1 MKARGNR
8 VKAVQRIFFTMA
20 ATAAWSGAADLGDK
34 GLKPEWVRSLTR
46 RGHELDA
53 KIRGS
58 KKEDTLK
65 FIGMPAGG
73 IGCGTVYLGGDGRLF
88 VWDIFNQFH
97 EGVVVNKCELPPEL
111 DARYQSQHKRGL
123 LKERDGSNYVSP
135 PTPDRNP
142 GGFKQGFGLRVGD
155 RFQRFDSADWAE
167 VEFRGDWPVGRVSYR
182 DPATPVEVSLRAFS
196 PFIPLNLDDSA
207 LPLTCMEYTVRNTS
221 DQPLTASLS
230 GWLENAVGIETQKT
244 RDIDRKSE
252 RSKRGALSLL
262 QHSASQPGV
271 EAAREKRPNIVFA
284 DFEGV
289 TSYGDWVV
297 EGEAFGA
304 MPVHKHNVP
313 AYQGDLKIVDERA
326 VNSHASAP
334 GTSTGEKDRAKGK
347 LTSPIFTIERDR
359 IQFLIGGGS
368 HKETTCVNLLV
379 DGEIVRSATGKGAN
393 AMEPADFEVAKWM
406 GREARLEI
414 VDAASG
420 SWGNIGVDHIVFT
433 DEALEKEIHFAEAGD
448 FGTMALSVLDPAA
461 MAVEQDGVPGW
472 ESTLTLQSGEH
483 KTVVFMM
490 SWYFPNIYKLWGFE
504 DEKNYYSARF
514 EDAASVAA
522 YAMGQYPRLR
532 EETARWTETW
542 YDSTLPEWFMDRT
555 VLTANTLQTA
565 NCWIFKDG
573 QFWAWEGVGAC
584 AGTCTHVWQYAQA
597 LARLFPSLERNLRE
611 VTDFGYA
618 QDPDSGMI
626 DFRGVNNAYAV
637 DGQAGIVLRT
647 YREHQ
652 MSPDNAFL
660 KRVWPNCKL
669 ALQGLMHHDTN
680 ADGLLDGPQH
690 NTLDSAWYGEVA
702 WLSGHYLA
710 AVRAG
715 ERMAREMGD
724 QEFAEQ
730 CRTLVERGSA
740 KLVENLYDPERGYFI
755 NLIDPNHP
763 ASVNSGTGCHIDQVF
778 GESWLFQVGLER
790 VLPAAETQG
799 ALRALWNHNFTPD
812 VGPWRLANKPGR
824 WYAVPGEAG
833 LVMCTFPTPDWDYTK
848 ALGVNAKYAWSAMYF
863 NECMSGF
870 EYQVASHMVYEDEP
884 DLILKGLAVT
894 RAIHDRYS
902 PDKRN
907 PYNEVECS
915 DHYGRAAASY
925 GVFLAACGFEYH
937 GPEKRIGFAP
947 RISPEDFRAPF
958 TVAEGWGTYS
968 QKQTGKKMQAEL
980 ELHYGKTS
988 LRTLVLRMP
997 EGAAPKSA
1005 EVLVD
1010 GKTVPCTVVNK
1021 EGRTVVQFNRD
1032 VELNEGKLLRVS
1044 L

>member
-1 MKARGNR
+1 MKFSTCFLF
-8 VKAVQRIFFTMA
+8 VI
-20 ATAAWSGAADLGDK
+20 TAAVAGAGAADLADK
-34 GLKPEWVRSLTR
+34 GLEPDWVESLTQ
-46 RGHELDA
+46 RGHALDA

-58 KKEDTLK
+58 KKNDSLK
-65 FIGMPAGG
+65 YIGMPVGG
-73 IGCGTVYLGGDGRLF
+73 IGCGTVYLGGDGRLY

-97 EGVVVNKCELPPEL
+97 EGVVVNKA
-111 DARYQSQHKRGL
+111 DG
-123 LKERDGSNYVSP
+123 LKERDGANYVDP
-135 PTPDRNP
+135 PTPERYP
-142 GGFKQGFGLRVGD
+142 GGFEQGFGLRIGD
-155 RFQRFDSADWAE
+155 RFRRMEAKDWAE
-167 VEFRGDWPVGRVSYR
+167 VEFRGDWPIGRVTYR
-182 DPATPVEVSLRAFS
+182 DPAMPVEVSLSAFS
-196 PFIPLNLDDSA
+196 PFIPLNLNDSA
-207 LPLTCMEYTVRNTS
+207 LPVTVMEYTLRNTS
-221 DQPLTASLS
+221 AEPVTAALS
-230 GWLENAVGIETQKT
+230 GWLENAVGIETIKL
-244 RDIDRKSE
+244 RDIERMSG
-252 RSKRGALSLL
+252 RSKRGALKVL
-262 QHSASQPGV
+262 QHSASQPDAA
-271 EAAREKRPNIVFA
+271 EAGEVRPEIVFA
-284 DFEGV
+284 DFEDV
-289 TSYGDWVV
+289 TSYGDWTV

-304 MPVHKHNVP
+304 VPVHKHNVP

-326 VNSHASAP
+326 ANSHASAP
-334 GTSTGEKDRAKGK
+334 GKTTGDKDRATGK
-347 LTSPIFTIERDR
+347 LTSAPFTIERDR

-368 HKETTCVNLLV
+368 HKGRTCINLVV
-379 DGEIVRSATGKGAN
+379 DGEVVRSATGNGSN
-393 AMEPADFEVAKWM
+393 TMEPAVFDVTKWM

-433 DEALEKEIHFAEAGD
+433 DEALVKEINFAEAGD
-448 FGTMALSVLDPAA
+448 FGTMALSVLDPSAK
-461 MAVEQDGVPGW
+461 AVERDGIPGW
-472 ESTLTLQSGEH
+472 ESTVTIPPGES
-483 KTVVFMM
+483 KTIVFMM

-504 DEKNYYSARF
+504 SEKNYYSARF
-514 EDAASVAA
+514 EDATAVAA
-522 YAMGQYPRLR
+522 YAAEQYPRLR
-532 EETARWTETW
+532 EETARWADTW

-618 QDPDSGMI
+618 QDPESGMVE
-626 DFRGVNNAYAV
+626 FRGVNGAYAV

-660 KRVWPNCKL
+660 KRVWPKCKL
-669 ALQGLMHHDTN
+669 ALQGLMDHDTDK
-680 ADGLLDGPQH
+680 DGLLDGPQH

-715 ERMAREMGD
+715 EQMAREMGD
-724 QEFAEQ
+724 LEFAAA
-730 CRTLVERGSA
+730 CRALAERGSEQ
-740 KLVENLYDPERGYFI
+740 LVDRLYDPERSYFI
-755 NLIDPNHP
+755 NIIDPEHP

-778 GESWLFQVGLER
+778 GESWLFQIGLER
-790 VLPAAETQG
+790 VLPPEETRA
-799 ALRALWNHNFTPD
+799 ALRALWQHNFFPD
-812 VGPWRLANKPGR
+812 VGPWREANKPGR
-824 WYAVPGEAG
+824 WYAKPGEAG
-833 LVMCTFPTPDWDYTK
+833 LVMCTFPTPDWDYTRS
-848 ALGVNAKYAWSAMYF
+848 LGVDAKYAWSAMYF

-884 DLILKGLAVT
+884 DLIQKGLAIT

-902 PDKRN
+902 PDRRN

-968 QKQTGKKMQAEL
+968 QKQSGKNLQAEL
-980 ELHYGKTS
+980 RLQYGKTS

-997 EGAAPKSA
+997 STAAPKSGKA
-1005 EVLVD
+1005 LVD
-1010 GKTVPCTVVNK
+1010 GQTVPCTLVHK
-1021 EGRTVVQFNRD
+1021 EGRTEVVFSRD
-1032 VELNEGKLLRVS
+1032 VELTEGQVLSVS

>member
-1 MKARGNR
+1 MRNYWILALLG
-8 VKAVQRIFFTMA
+8 MA
-20 ATAAWSGAADLGDK
+20 GTSPAEELYVSPSGTAGASGSEDK
-34 GLKPEWVRSLTR
+34 GLEPEWVASLTQ
-46 RGHELDA
+46 RGGALDA

-58 KKEDTLK
+58 KKDDSLK
-65 FIGMPAGG
+65 YIGMPVGG

-97 EGVVVNKCELPPEL
+97 EGVVINT
-111 DARYQSQHKRGL
+111 ARFKSTNL
-123 LKERDGSNYVSP
+123 SERNGANYVDP
-135 PTPDRNP
+135 PTPDRYP
-142 GGFKQGFGLRVGD
+142 GGFRQGFGLQVGD
-155 RFQRFDSADWAE
+155 RFQRMEEKDWAE
-167 VEFRGDWPVGRVSYR
+167 VEFRGDWPVGRVTYR
-182 DPATPVEVSLRAFS
+182 DPLTPVEVSLHAFS

-207 LPLTCMEYTVRNTS
+207 LPVTVMEYTVRNTS
-221 DQPLTASLS
+221 DKPVTAALS
-230 GWLENAVGIETQKT
+230 GWLENAVGIETIKARELERT
-244 RDIDRKSE
+244 SE
-252 RSKRGALSLL
+252 RSKRGALHVL
-262 QHSASQPGV
+262 QHRAAQPDAA
-271 EAAREKRPNIVFA
+271 EAREKRPEIVFA

-289 TSYGDWVV
+289 TSYGDWEV

-304 MPVHKHNVP
+304 VPVHKHNVP
-313 AYQGDLKIVDERA
+313 SYQGDLKIVDERA
-326 VNSHASAP
+326 ANSHASAP
-334 GTSTGEKDRAKGK
+334 GETIGDKDRATGK
-347 LTSPIFTIERDR
+347 LTSPLFTIERDW

-368 HKETTCVNLLV
+368 HKGRTCINLVV
-379 DGEIVRSATGKGAN
+379 DGGVVRSATGKGSN
-393 AMEPADFEVAKWM
+393 TMEPAVFDVTKWL

-414 VDAASG
+414 VDAESG

-433 DEALEKEIHFAEAGD
+433 DEALEKEINFAEAGD
-448 FGTMALSVLDPAA
+448 FGTMALSV
-461 MAVEQDGVPGW
+461 QDSSAIAIERDGIPGW
-472 ESTLTLQSGEH
+472 ESTLTLQPGES

-490 SWYFPNIYKLWGFE
+490 SWYFPNIYKLWGLPKT
-504 DEKNYYSARF
+504 KNYYSTRF
-514 EDAASVAA
+514 NDAASVANYTA
-522 YAMGQYPRLR
+522 EQYPRLR

-565 NCWIFKDG
+565 NCWLLEDG
-573 QFWAWEGVGAC
+573 QFWAWEGVGVC
-584 AGTCTHVWQYAQA
+584 DGTCTHVWQYAQA

-618 QDPDSGMI
+618 QDPESGMI
-626 DFRGVNNAYAV
+626 EFRGVNGAYAV

-652 MSPDNAFL
+652 MSPDDAFL
-660 KRVWPNCKL
+660 KGVWPKCKL

-680 ADGLLDGPQH
+680 ADGLLDGAQY
-690 NTLDSAWYGEVA
+690 NTLDSAWYGQVA

-715 ERMAREMGD
+715 EQMAREMGD
-724 QEFAEQ
+724 DVFAEQ
-730 CRTLVERGSA
+730 CRALVERGSA
-740 KLVENLYDPERGYFI
+740 KLVENLYDPERGFFI
-755 NLIDPNHP
+755 NLVDPNHL

-790 VLPAAETQG
+790 VLPPAETQA
-799 ALRALWNHNFTPD
+799 ALRALWKHNFFAD
-812 VGPWRLANKPGR
+812 VGPWREANKPGR
-824 WYAVPGEAG
+824 WYAAPGEGG

-848 ALGVNAKYAWSAMYF
+848 SLGVDAKYAWSAMYF

-870 EYQVASHMVYEDEP
+870 EYQVASHMVYEDQP
-884 DLILKGLAVT
+884 DLIQKGLAIT

-902 PDKRN
+902 PERRN

-968 QKQTGKKMQAEL
+968 QMQSGKYMQAKFEVQ
-980 ELHYGKTS
+980 YGTVS
-988 LRTLVLRMP
+988 LRTLVFRMP
-997 EGAAPKSA
+997 QGAVPKSA
-1005 EVLVD
+1005 KVVVD
-1010 GKTVPCTVVNK
+1010 GESVPCTVENH
-1021 EGRTVVQFNRD
+1021 EGRTVVQLSRD
-1032 VELNEGKLLRVS
+1032 VELSEGQLLSVS